1 MTDRTKI
8 FAMYLPQYHEIPENS
23 EFWGEGFTD
32 WVGVKKASPLYK
44 GHIEPREPESGYYY
58 DLSKKEDVAWQ
69 VSLAKE
75 YGIDGFGIYHY
86 WFNDEKNLLTKPAE
100 IILNN
105 RELDLPFFFAW
116 DNGSWKRTW
125 SKISGGNDWAPL
137 QDKEQKKDGPVIL
150 IPYELGGEKEWEN
163 HFNWLL
169 PFFKDSRYEKPDNKP
184 LFLIYNYSSDLLPM
198 VEFWNDLAVKN
209 GFNGIRVIF
218 RHDKLKN
225 IPAELEKFNY
235 EPQFSGWNSFYR
247 RLKNKIY
254 KTMGITK
261 TKIYSY
267 DKIWKKILRGAKKYG
282 KDDILSGA
290 FVSYDDTPRR
300 GENASIVKGDTPSK
314 FENYLKRLADISK
327 ENGKEY
333 IFLTAW
339 NEWGEGAKLEPDKTF
354 GREYLAAV
362 KRVKESQN
370 K

>member
-1 MTDRTKI
+1 
-8 FAMYLPQYHEIPENS
+8 
-23 EFWGEGFTD
+23 
-32 WVGVKKASPLYK
+32 
-44 GHIEPREPESGYYY
+44 
-58 DLSKKEDVAWQ
+58 
-69 VSLAKE
+69 
-75 YGIDGFGIYHY
+75 
-86 WFNDEKNLLTKPAE
+86 
-100 IILNN
+100 
-105 RELDLPFFFAW
+105 
-116 DNGSWKRTW
+116 
-125 SKISGGNDWAPL
+125 
-137 QDKEQKKDGPVIL
+137 
-150 IPYELGGEKEWEN
+150 
-163 HFNWLL
+163 
-169 PFFKDSRYEKPDNKP
+169 
-184 LFLIYNYSSDLLPM
+184 M